1 MKRRRLA
8 LACLTACSAL
18 VVAGAAAAAPAT
30 PCTPATMTPQA
41 ASFPAN
47 LPAFGFSATK
57 ATSADVHLFSVG
69 GARTELALTVGPTVE
84 DGYVKVVPAAPL
96 VAGTSYELQYQS
108 FCSYGPYPSK
118 PLTFTVT
125 AEAPLP
131 SALGVLTSGPNVTL
145 TDFGTTQVA
154 IAATYTIAPE
164 MRPWFGVYQIA
175 IVFDGKVVETHANV
189 TAAGDA
195 VQIAATGW
203 CDAASSA
210 TKSHTIQ
217 LRGRLPFA
225 PTVETTSAPLDF
237 ECPAP
242 RFGTPASS
250 GAVPPSGSSS
260 SSSGSGTSGNT
271 GTTTTTG
278 GCSTSPVSTTSTVAS
293 LGLLVGLVALA
304 RRRMRGRAVSGEAA
318 APRRT

>member
-1 MKRRRLA
+1 MKLRLV
-8 LACLTACSAL
+8 LAGLTACSGLAL
-18 VVAGAAAAAPAT
+18 ATTAAAAPAT
-30 PCTPATMTPQA
+30 PCAPATMTPQA
-41 ASFPAN
+41 PSFPAN
-47 LPAFGFSATK
+47 LPAFGFTATT
-57 ATSADVHLFSVG
+57 ATASDVHLFSVS

-84 DGYVKVVPAAPL
+84 NGYLKVAPAVPL

-108 FCSYGPYPSK
+108 FCSYGAYPSK
-118 PLTFTVT
+118 PLSFTAT

-131 SALGVLTSGPNVTL
+131 TALGELTSGPTVTL

-154 IAATYTIAPE
+154 VAATYSIAPE
-164 MRPWFGVYQIA
+164 MRPWFAVYQIG
-175 IVFDGKVVETHANV
+175 IVFDGKIVETHPTV

-210 TKSHTIQ
+210 TTKHTIQ

-250 GAVPPSGSSS
+250 GAVPPSGGTSSS
-260 SSSGSGTSGNT
+260 GTSGSGT
-271 GTTTTTG
+271 GTSTTSTTG
-278 GCSTSPVSTTSTVAS
+278 GCSTSPVSTVSSIASTGIL
-293 LGLLVGLVALA
+293 LGLAAFA
-304 RRRMRGRAVSGEAA
+304 RRRQRRVSGESK